1 MNISDLS
8 MFTEHPSYLLG
19 DKIAEIC
26 APLFCNFS
34 INYFCYTKWQGNK
47 GMFLSSNKNWLRYYL
62 QSDYKFLVS
71 GKKIHSWSANMPP
84 KALAEAVLM
93 FDYHNGIMV
102 EKASLSGYI
111 ETLEFASPNK
121 YSDPLEFC
129 CNKDLLNQFFLYFKD
144 KANNLIKVIE
154 KDPICFSKG
163 RFFKIEEIDYQFPAS
178 HYSGFYKSIDQKKI
192 RFKFKEKEILFSRRE
207 FDVLCLLVKGKT
219 MTEAAEIL
227 QISRRTV
234 ETYIYDAKNKT
245 GAFTV
250 NQLLDNFVD
259 TLF

>member
-8 MFTEHPSYLLG
+8 EFTEHPSYFLG

-26 APLFCNFS
+26 APLFCSFS

-47 GMFLSSNKNWLRYYL
+47 GVFLSTNKNWLRYYL
-62 QSDYKFLVS
+62 QSDYKFLVN

-84 KALAEAVLM
+84 KALAKAVLV
-93 FDYHNGIMV
+93 FNYHNGIMV
-102 EKASLSGYI
+102 EKASLGCI

-144 KANNLIKVIE
+144 KANSFIKVVE
-154 KDPICFSKG
+154 KDPICFPES
-163 RFFKIEEIDYQFPAS
+163 RFFKTGEGNYQSLAS
-178 HYSGFYKSIDQKKI
+178 HYIGFYKSIDHKKI
-192 RFKFKEKEILFSRRE
+192 RFNFKGKEILFSRRE
-207 FDVLCLLVKGKT
+207 FDVLCLLAKGKS

-250 NQLLDNFVD
+250 TQLLDNFVD